1 MICDDCQRQGD
12 CRYVPSENDICGN
25 FFPRSVTEGKERING
40 VLPGPKTPKPNIVPP
55 KCGDVITVNEAI
67 RYFYPA
73 GNAIADT
80 ATGQKHD
87 TGKPPITLL
96 DRDFLEGTAQV
107 MRFGAEKYDRYNWCG
122 GISHTRLADAAM
134 RHLIAWASGEDIDPE
149 SGLPHIDHASASL
162 NMLRGTQRLHPGMDD
177 RYKKGPGRRTDG

>member
-1 MICDDCQRQGD
+1 MICDNCERQNG
-12 CRYVPSENDICGN
+12 CRTIPHTID
-25 FFPRSVTEGKERING
+25 GKE
-40 VLPGPKTPKPNIVPP
+40 L
-55 KCGDVITVNEAI
+55 CGL
-67 RYFYPA
+67 FA
-73 GNAIADT
+73 GIKDSGNRTEFAA
-80 ATGQKHD
+80 GQKHD

-107 MRFGAEKYDRYNWCG
+107 MRFGAEKYGRHNWCN

-162 NMLRGTQRLHPGMDD
+162 NMLRGNQRLHPGLDD
-177 RYKKGPGRRTDG
+177 RYRGPDMQDIPGRRTDG

>member
-1 MICDDCQRQGD
+1 MICDDCQKQDGCQYLPMVKD
-12 CRYVPSENDICGN
+12 GEKTCDS
-25 FFPRSVTEGKERING
+25 FFPTSAIKDSGNRTEF
-40 VLPGPKTPKPNIVPP
+40 
-55 KCGDVITVNEAI
+55 A
-67 RYFYPA
+67 A
-73 GNAIADT
+73 
-80 ATGQKHD
+80 GQKHD

-107 MRFGAEKYDRYNWCG
+107 MRFGAEKYGRHNWCK

-162 NMLRGTQRLHPGMDD
+162 NMLRGNQRLHPGLDD
-177 RYKKGPGRRTDG
+177 RYRRQDVPGREP